1 MQVREV
7 LEVYHADL
15 PVGRFPL
22 RRLVSVHGPG
32 AGRCQAE
39 PSKRI
44 HLDLLIRLKRVH
56 RRIPQ
61 SRFWRGLWLRRVPH
75 NLACSD
81 DNSLRLTAR
90 APLNPMSMA
99 RRIVE

>member
-1 MQVREV
+1 MQRRERCGLENDAWLATRKPISKQSVSPELNRVTIVMQEREV

-15 PVGRFPL
+15 PVGRIPP

-44 HLDLLIRLKRVH
+44 HLDLLIRFYLLNKFNA
-56 RRIPQ
+56 
-61 SRFWRGLWLRRVPH
+61 S
-75 NLACSD
+75 S
-81 DNSLRLTAR
+81 AR
-90 APLNPMSMA
+90 PA
-99 RRIVE
+99 V

>member
-15 PVGRFPL
+15 PVGRFSL
-22 RRLVSVHGPG
+22 RRLVSVHGSG
-32 AGRCQAE
+32 AVRCQAE

-44 HLDLLIRLKRVH
+44 PPLNRFLMRP

-61 SRFWRGLWLRRVPH
+61 SRFRRGLWLRRVPY

-81 DNSLRLTAR
+81 DNSRRLTAR

>member
-44 HLDLLIRLKRVH
+44 HLEPSKRIHLDLLIRFYLLNKFNA
-56 RRIPQ
+56 
-61 SRFWRGLWLRRVPH
+61 S
-75 NLACSD
+75 S
-81 DNSLRLTAR
+81 AR
-90 APLNPMSMA
+90 PA
-99 RRIVE
+99 V